1 MHRFIATPLMLAA
14 LALAGCPGGGMN
26 TAPTPTPPT
35 GDGTQAPETDPGSEK
50 TPDPAPV
57 QPDPEPQEL
66 VFPDEAFRATQPGA
80 GTPRD
85 LQIPSIDSFKLKN
98 GIEVYLVKRDD
109 LPVVSIELNFDGG
122 SMNDPK
128 GKEGLADICMGM
140 LDEGTTKLAKFAYDE
155 ALADIASNV
164 SSYAG
169 RESQGVSMSTLT
181 KHFDKT
187 YDLYLQA
194 MFEPAFAEKD
204 FARVVQQRLEGLK
217 QQKGN
222 PAGVARRVADKIL
235 YGPDHP
241 FGRIETETSLAA
253 ITIDDCK
260 KYVADYLKPK
270 GARLFVVG
278 KMDQEQIRAKFGAA
292 ALPDWTGAGK
302 KSVKL
307 PKPRPMKGKIFFV
320 DVPGAEQSQL
330 QFMHF
335 GPLRKAR
342 DYFETSM
349 ASAIAGGGFSS
360 RLNMNLREDKGYS
373 YGARGGFNYTRDY
386 GEFAAGSSVRSDA
399 SWQSLME
406 VFNELDT
413 LQRGK
418 KPATAEE
425 LTREKNGAILGL
437 PGRFATMNEVLSA
450 YRTLVYYR
458 LPLDYY
464 KVYIDEVRGITLKE
478 VNAAARKH
486 LKPKQA
492 LVLVVGD
499 GTSAQKEHKAATAE
513 GAKASDVPMTTKD
526 GAPVTLRSGLESL
539 AGKGTFGKGAL
550 VELDTDGNPKK

>member
-1 MHRFIATPLMLAA
+1 MHRFTTPILIITG
-14 LALAGCPGGGMN
+14 LALAGCSGGVS
-26 TAPTPTPPT
+26 TAPTPTPPGQT
-35 GDGTQAPETDPGSEK
+35 TQAEETTQSTATSTE
-50 TPDPAPV
+50 PAAEPAAP
-57 QPDPEPQEL
+57 QPQEL
-66 VFPDEAFRATQPGA
+66 TFPDEAFRATQPGP

-85 LQIPSIDSFKLKN
+85 LQIPTIDTFKLKN
-98 GIEVYLVKRDD
+98 GIQVYLVKRDD
-109 LPVVSIELNFDGG
+109 LPVVSLELNFDGG

-128 GKEGLADICMGM
+128 GKEGLAGVCMSM
-140 LDEGTTKLAKFAYDE
+140 LNEGSTKLSKTAYDE
-155 ALADIASNV
+155 ALADIASRV

-187 YDLYLQA
+187 YELYLQA
-194 MFEPAFAEKD
+194 IFEPAFAEKD
-204 FARVVQQRLEGLK
+204 FQRVVQQRLEGLK
-217 QQKGN
+217 QQKGD
-222 PAGVARRVADKIL
+222 PAGVARRVADKVL

-241 FGRIETETSLAA
+241 FGRVETETSLAA

-260 KYVADYLKPK
+260 QYVTDYLKPK

-278 KMDQEQIRAKFGAA
+278 KMDEEQIRAKLGVA
-292 ALPDWTGAGK
+292 ALPAWKGAGK

-307 PKPRPMKGKIFFV
+307 PKPRPMKGKVFFV

-386 GEFAAGSSVRSDA
+386 GEFSAGSSVRGDA

-406 VFNELDT
+406 VYNEIDA
-413 LQRGK
+413 LQSGA
-418 KPATAEE
+418 KPATEEE

-437 PGRFATMNEVLSA
+437 PGRFATMSEVLGA
-450 YRTLVYYR
+450 YRSLVYFG

-464 KVYIDEVRGITLKE
+464 TSYVDKVRAITLKQ
-478 VNAAARKH
+478 VNAAAKKH
-486 LKPKQA
+486 LKPKQSV
-492 LVLVVGD
+492 VLVVGD
-499 GTSAQKEHKAATAE
+499 SSAAQKERVDGK
-513 GAKASDVPMTTKD
+513 DVPMAGAD
-526 GAPVTLRSGLESL
+526 GAPVTLRAGLDSL
-539 AGKGTFGKGAL
+539 VGKNVFGKGSL